1 MIYGERQSELSSKK
15 ERKKEKNTYCRQI
28 SFLIMP
34 NVQCTAEINLLS
46 IFLAYG
52 NGYVVRPAFRQMIDH
67 FWEDFFGQLRNKIRN
82 SRDSD
87 IGEKYDIFC
96 KLSHI
101 LL

>member
-52 NGYVVRPAFRQMIDH
+52 NGYVVRLAFRQMIDH
-67 FWEDFFGQLRNKIRN
+67 FWEDFFLASLEIKSEIAGIHT
-82 SRDSD
+82 SD
-87 IGEKYDIFC
+87 IGEKYDNFC
-96 KLSHI
+96 K
-101 LL
+101 